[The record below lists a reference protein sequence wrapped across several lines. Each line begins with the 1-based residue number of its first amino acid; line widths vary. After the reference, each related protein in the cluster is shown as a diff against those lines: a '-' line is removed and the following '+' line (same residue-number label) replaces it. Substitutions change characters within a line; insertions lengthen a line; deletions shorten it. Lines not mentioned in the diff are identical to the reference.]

1 MTTWNVEK
9 GLNGLAENEAKLASY
24 HNTPFTKL
32 CLGMTWNDDTNWI
45 LVNYN
50 ATSLYSVIADENYHK
65 TNAGRAEWISLIN
78 GTELQPYCNKEGFNI
93 KFNVRNLKLRIG
105 IAGNSEDNCDS
116 CDSAIGFGTEIKDAH
131 NRHFLWKLS
140 SGNMHVYVHSLM
152 TFGYIF
158 VQ

>member
-1 MTTWNVEK
+1 
-9 GLNGLAENEAKLASY
+9 
-24 HNTPFTKL
+24 
-32 CLGMTWNDDTNWI
+32 MTWNGDTNWI

-78 GTELQPYCNKEGFNI
+78 GSQLQPNCNKEGFNV
-93 KFNVRNLKLRIG
+93 NVNVPYLKCRIG
-105 IAGNSEDNCDS
+105 IVGNNELHCNS
-116 CDSAIGFGTEIKDAH
+116 CDSVIGFGIEIG
-131 NRHFLWKLS
+131 NRKCS
-140 SGNMHVYVHSLM
+140 SGNIQVYPDPQKITK